1 MINGKKRIASY
12 EHTNHLVFR
21 DNCSNK
27 KKQLDD
33 KAKEVAELKTE
44 VAKKEK
50 EKEELDK
57 RTSLEIKTKEK
68 RIAEHESDI
77 SSKQETIEQLTNKK
91 NGLLSEVDQLN
102 KNLSQRGDQT

>member
-1 MINGKKRIASY
+1 M
-12 EHTNHLVFR
+12 VFR
-21 DNCSNK
+21 DNCSK
-27 KKQLDD
+27 KEKQLDD

-57 RTSLEIKTKEK
+57 RTTLEIKTKEK

-77 SSKQETIEQLTNKK
+77 SRKQETIEQLTNQK

-102 KNLSQRGDQT
+102 KNLFQRGDQT

>member
-1 MINGKKRIASY
+1 M
-12 EHTNHLVFR
+12 VFR
-21 DNCSNK
+21 DNCSK
-27 KKQLDD
+27 KEKQLDD

-57 RTSLEIKTKEK
+57 RTTLEIKTNEK

-77 SSKQETIEQLTNKK
+77 SRKQETIEQLTNQK

-102 KNLSQRGDQT
+102 KNLFQRGDQT

>member
-1 MINGKKRIASY
+1 MA
-12 EHTNHLVFR
+12 FR
-21 DNCSNK
+21 DNCSK
-27 KKQLDD
+27 KEKQLVD

-50 EKEELDK
+50 VKEELDK

>member
-21 DNCSNK
+21 DNCSK
-27 KKQLDD
+27 KEKQLDD

-102 KNLSQRGDQT
+102 KNLSHRGDQT

>member
-1 MINGKKRIASY
+1 MINGKKRIASN
-12 EHTNHLVFR
+12 EHTNHLTFR
-21 DNCSNK
+21 DNCSK
-27 KKQLDD
+27 KAKQLDD

-57 RTSLEIKTKEK
+57 RTSLEIKMKEK

-102 KNLSQRGDQT
+102 KNLFQRGDQT

>member
-21 DNCSNK
+21 ENCSK
-27 KKQLDD
+27 KEKQLDD

-77 SSKQETIEQLTNKK
+77 SSKQETIEQLTNQK
-91 NGLLSEVDQLN
+91 NGLLIEVDQLK
-102 KNLSQRGDQT
+102 KNLYQRGDQT